1 MNVDNGEEPPE
12 DGIED
17 GSVPQPRVVLD
28 VAEVEEGFAAGKL
41 AEVAHDGAVVGHF
54 VVESQNPT

>member
-1 MNVDNGEEPPE
+1 MNVDEKPPE

-17 GSVPQPRVVLD
+17 RGVAQPRVVLD

-41 AEVAHDGAVVGHF
+41 AEVAHDWAVVGHF
-54 VVESQNPT
+54 VVES

>member
-1 MNVDNGEEPPE
+1 MNVDDWEKPPE

-17 GSVPQPRVVLD
+17 RGVAQPRVVLD

-41 AEVAHDGAVVGHF
+41 AEVAHDWAVVGHF
-54 VVESQNPT
+54 VVES